1 MYVNIN
7 CIGSSNNIHKC
18 EHTCYKTGKS
28 TFLSLPVYAGIH
40 SEPIHFCLS
49 TNVYMV
55 THIQTVVINPND
67 TSSSDVACIPI
78 TQHLLSAYKH
88 IKFHISNTC
97 AVYVGRTERADI
109 RRIVHS

>member
-1 MYVNIN
+1 MNIK

-18 EHTCYKTGKS
+18 EHTCCKTGKP
-28 TFLSLPVYAGIH
+28 TPLSLPVYAGMH

-49 TNVYMV
+49 MDVCRV
-55 THIQTVVINPND
+55 THIQTVVINSND

-88 IKFHISNTC
+88 IKFHISHTHTI
-97 AVYVGRTERADI
+97 YVGRTARADI